1 MTWRLLAAALAL
13 SFISSKLTTCR
24 SPGDAGKGPGAGAE
38 PGAIVELSGIDTG
51 ELTAREKRDWSSLV
65 SDLLAPCADQPVSLA
80 QCVNESR
87 PCRSCAPAAKLLVRL
102 VQRGKT
108 RAQVEKAYRLRFG
121 PDQVQQIALGDS
133 PAKGPADAPVTI
145 VEWADFECPA
155 CAGSAPLLD
164 QLLDKHP
171 RTLRLVFKNYPLS
184 IHEHAEKA
192 ARAGLAAHK
201 QGKFWELYGLMFEA
215 TRKDVKL
222 VPSTIERLAKKS
234 GLDMK
239 RFAADFASE
248 EIADAVA
255 RDRKQGDAVDLKGT
269 PLIYING
276 RHFDFAYFDL
286 RDDLEPWVLL
296 EAELAGKP
304 AAAGARVARP
314 DAAPPASAAGSAPP
328 VNVPAPQPAATGMAK
343 EK

>member
-38 PGAIVELSGIDTG
+38 PAAIVELSGVDTG
-51 ELTAREKRDWSSLV
+51 DLTAREKREWSSLV
-65 SDLLAPCADQPVSLA
+65 SDLLAPCPDQPVSIA

-87 PCRSCAPAAKLLVRL
+87 ACRACAPAAQLLVRM

-108 RAQVEKAYRLRFG
+108 RSQLEKAYRLRFG
-121 PDQVQQIALGDS
+121 HDQVKQIPLADS
-133 PAKGPADAPVTI
+133 PTKGPADAPVTI
-145 VEWADFECPA
+145 VEWADFECPF
-155 CAGSAPLLD
+155 CAASGPLID
-164 QLLDKHP
+164 QLLEKHP

-201 QGKFWELYGLMFEA
+201 QGKFWELYRLMFEA
-215 TRKDVKL
+215 TRKDKKL
-222 VPSTIERLAKKS
+222 GPPTIDRLAKQA

-239 RFAADFASE
+239 RFGDDLASE
-248 EIADAVA
+248 ETADAVA
-255 RDRKQGDAVDLKGT
+255 RDRKQGNALELKGT

-276 RHFDFAYFDL
+276 RHFDLDYFDL
-286 RDDLEPWVLL
+286 RDDLEPWILL
-296 EAELAGKP
+296 EAELAAADEPKP
-304 AAAGARVARP
+304 ST
-314 DAAPPASAAGSAPP
+314 PAQKSAPG
-328 VNVPAPQPAATGMAK
+328 AAQK